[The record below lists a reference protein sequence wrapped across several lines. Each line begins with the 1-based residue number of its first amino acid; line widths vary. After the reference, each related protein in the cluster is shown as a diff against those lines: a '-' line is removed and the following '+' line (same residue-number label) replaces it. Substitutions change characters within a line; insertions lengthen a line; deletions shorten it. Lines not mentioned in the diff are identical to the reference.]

1 LQAAFVAAIVRRLP
15 SRRRA
20 MRRSPQRPK
29 APVSVL
35 IVTNGDVAGS
45 TLATLRPE
53 ATVLPW
59 RDILHE
65 GPVPE
70 SEDAADLRRRRASY
84 LASTF
89 RRSEPELLAEFER
102 RDAVLAEALHH
113 ERIELWF
120 EHDLADQLQLL
131 QVLDALA
138 ELPSRPPILSLQAR
152 VHLGPL
158 SPERLGALAAR
169 LRPVEDSTLE
179 DAARRWAAFR
189 EPTPADLADY
199 AEVEA
204 AGLPFMG
211 EALRRALEELPRPG
225 DGLSRTDR
233 QILYSIG
240 RGVDR
245 VGMLFARVL
254 AMEEAAFLG
263 DWSFFRVLS
272 ELAFARP
279 PLIVG
284 LPEPFGA
291 AVIDD
296 DQRRKA
302 FVTARVSLTEAGR
315 DVLAG
320 RADRVS
326 LIGIDR
332 WLGGTRVAGPDPW
345 RYDPDEARLI
355 EPEA

>member
-1 LQAAFVAAIVRRLP
+1 
-15 SRRRA
+15 
-20 MRRSPQRPK
+20 MT
-29 APVSVL
+29 VL

-45 TLATLRPE
+45 TLAALRPDAE
-53 ATVLPW
+53 VLPW
-59 RDILHE
+59 RDVLHE

-70 SEDAADLRRRRASY
+70 TDDAAGLRRIRAAH
-84 LASTF
+84 LADAF
-89 RRSEPELLAEFER
+89 RRSEADVLADLER
-102 RDAVLAEALHH
+102 RDATVAGAAHF

-131 QVLDALA
+131 QVLDGLS
-138 ELPSRPPILSLQAR
+138 ELPARPPILSLQAR

-158 SPERLGALAAR
+158 PADRLGALSAR
-169 LRPVEDSTLE
+169 LRPVDEETLE

-189 EPTPADLADY
+189 EPTPVDLADY

-204 AGLPFMG
+204 HGLPFMG
-211 EALRRALEELPRPG
+211 DALRRALEELPRPG

-263 DWSFFRVLS
+263 DWSFFRQLS

-279 PLIVG
+279 PLLVG

-296 DQRRKA
+296 DARRKA
-302 FVTARVSLTEAGR
+302 YVTARVSLTEAGR

-320 RADRVS
+320 RSDRVA

-332 WLGGTRVAGPDPW
+332 WLGGTHITAPTPW
-345 RYDPDEARLI
+345 RYDADEVRLI
-355 EPEA
+355 EPED